1 MPSTYKA
8 GVGSLVLAID
18 RQDIISANSRARD
31 DQKKLKVWLSTL
43 DGFETTSVITGIN
56 STTKII
62 TTNQAHKLQIND
74 TIKSRTTING
84 LTKDEV
90 YYVLTVPTTT
100 TFTIGK
106 KPVPNIPVF
115 TTNTGLNATEY
126 ARQVNELYLKY
137 LGRYA
142 EQGGLD
148 YWVGTLVSGAS
159 INSVETTI
167 STSTEAVT
175 RLADTSWQVPI
186 VTGTNLNITIDN
198 NLIWDTEGLL
208 ANITNLKPDIRHYFK
223 YALISTLDT
232 TIFSISSQYSFI
244 PKSNTTAVTQDL
256 PPIPYGI
263 SVVAGAL
270 STILITVPTTTKSF
284 TGSITSGSKV
294 VTITSGNSTG
304 IVTGTPIKVA
314 ETLTGTPT
322 LGTPVLVNT
331 VNSST
336 QLTMSQNATGTG
348 TAKFLYSTG
357 TDYNTSSYT
366 TEQLELYN
374 SSSTAHKSVVVYGVY
389 GSSVPSFE
397 SAAAKTF
404 ADVEDKILGEFKDQ
418 AVFSIPAE
426 PGSYYALFFK
436 YRNKA
441 DRLSPVADGP
451 YTILAGTDMQKLV
464 EMLAESITEGTL
476 FNKLQTRLSRID
488 RSDQRPQLEISELN
502 NQYTVKIDDA
512 GYVSGFGL
520 ASTRADDNTV
530 SSEFGVVADRF
541 WISQP
546 AHVGSTAPTDAYL
559 GRVWVDTSSANS
571 LNEGLVGG
579 VKVYYN
585 TYMPSVHNAIT
596 YNDDSTYQYWEIK
609 TLSQLNNLIGD
620 GTNGYTNRDKWNPA
634 TAYVLKDYILDEE
647 SGNYYVC
654 RKAYTPA
661 VITNL
666 ATKNADKVG
675 NFTATGTFAVNNTIY
690 ITGTEVALSTA
701 NGGGNQSTTKLGSS
715 YKSSGTFYYITEV
728 SGSVFTL
735 SLKKSGNPIT
745 TAIRGQTKHYN
756 GTAWTTSRTA
766 DMLPFVVQSTP
777 VTKTDPISGSNF
789 TIPAGVY
796 INSAFIQDASIT
808 NAKIANASI
817 DSAKIS
823 SLTADKIKGGTI
835 EADLINTGALTV
847 DKIDIQ
853 SMRGTVASSWT
864 IASPTGG
871 TSEIS
876 RQIDLPPGNYEIIL
890 YANFSRD
897 DAYNEFGTYT
907 STIQAEVAGVAG
919 STVTAE
925 GKWEKLKSDTEFEIK
940 VNEKN
945 ATITDTKSFSVSTS
959 VSTSVTSTATHDLT
973 APTGTGGG
981 IEGGE

>member
-1 MPSTYKA
+1 MPSIYKA

-18 RQDIISANSRARD
+18 RQDVISANSRARD

-62 TTNQAHKLQIND
+62 TTSQAHKLQIND
-74 TIKSRTTING
+74 IIKSRTTSNG
-84 LTKDEV
+84 LIKDQP
-90 YYVLTVPTTT
+90 YFVLTTPTTT

-106 KPVPNIPVF
+106 IGVPNIPIF
-115 TTNTGLNATEY
+115 TTESGLGAAEY
-126 ARQVNELYLKY
+126 AVQVNELYLKY

-148 YWVGTLVSGAS
+148 FWVSTLTSGG
-159 INSVETTI
+159 NTI
-167 STSTEAVT
+167 ATIEPLISGSAEAIS
-175 RLADTSWQVPI
+175 RAADMSWQAEL

-198 NLIWDTEGLL
+198 NLVWDTEGLL
-208 ANITNLKPDIRHYFK
+208 ANITGLKPDKRHYFK
-223 YALISTLDT
+223 YALVSTLDT
-232 TIFSISSQYSFI
+232 SIFTVSSQYSFI
-244 PKSNTTAVTQDL
+244 PRSNTYVVSQDF

-270 STILITVPTTTKSF
+270 STILVTVPAVTKSF
-284 TGSITSGSKV
+284 TGSITTGSKI
-294 VTITSGNSTG
+294 VTIT
-304 IVTGTPIKVA
+304 TGTTDGIAVNNPLKISS
-314 ETLTGTPT
+314 TITGN
-322 LGTPVLVNT
+322 PVLGIPALINAVDNA
-331 VNSST
+331 T
-336 QLTMSQNATGTG
+336 QLTMSKDATGTG
-348 TAKFLYSTG
+348 TARFIYSTG
-357 TDYNTSSYT
+357 INYNSSSYSNT
-366 TEQLELYN
+366 DIELYN
-374 SSSTAHKSVVVYGVY
+374 SSSTSHKSVVVYGKIVT
-389 GSSVPSFE
+389 SFDT
-397 SAAAKTF
+397 AKTTTF
-404 ADVEDKILGEFKDQ
+404 ADVQDKILGEFKDLTT
-418 AVFSIPAE
+418 FSIPAE
-426 PGSYYALFFK
+426 PGTYYALFFK

-441 DRLSPVADGP
+441 DRLSPTADGP
-451 YTILAGTDMQKLV
+451 YSVLTGLEVQSLVDILAN
-464 EMLAESITEGTL
+464 SITEGLL
-476 FNKLQTRLSRID
+476 FEKLQTRLSRID

-520 ASTRADDNTV
+520 ASTRADDSTV

-546 AHVGSTAPTDAYL
+546 AHVGTAAPTDAYL

-571 LNEGLVGG
+571 LNEGLIGG

-585 TYMPSVHNAIT
+585 TYMPNIHNPIT
-596 YNDDSTYQYWEIK
+596 YSDDSDYHYWDNK
-609 TLSQLNNLIGD
+609 TLQELNNLIGD
-620 GTNGYTNRDKWNPA
+620 GTNGYTNKGTWNPA
-634 TAYVLKDYILDEE
+634 TAYVLKDYILDDE
-647 SGNYYVC
+647 SGDYYVC
-654 RKAYTPA
+654 TKAYTPV

-675 NFTATGTFAVNNTIY
+675 NFTATGTFAINNTIY
-690 ITGTEVALSTA
+690 ISGTEVALSTA

-715 YKSSGTFYYITEV
+715 YRSSGTFYYITEV

-756 GTAWTTSRTA
+756 GTAWTNSRTA

-777 VTKTDPISGSNF
+777 VTKTDPISGTNF

-959 VSTSVTSTATHDLT
+959 VSTSVTSTATHDLNYD
-973 APTGTGGG
+973 GGG
-981 IEGGE
+981 GGGY